1 MESLESSELN
11 PLPQVEFAL
20 VADAV
25 QAVAGKLYIIGGGWD
40 TLFVRSF
47 PARHPTLGIGIRIR
61 IPWSDLDT
69 FTLAVDLVD
78 EDGSSL
84 FKGKRLEQRIKVNRP
99 STMPAGGDMGIVR
112 AFTFNN
118 LVFPKEG
125 GYAFGILVDDNE
137 VSRMRFRL
145 RYRPGMAAPPADD
158 LEVSDG

>member
-11 PLPQVEFAL
+11 PLPQIEFAM

-40 TLFVRSF
+40 TLFVRAF
-47 PARHPTLGIGIRIR
+47 PARHPTLGIGMRIR

-84 FKGKRLEQRIKVNRP
+84 FKGKRLAQRIKINRP
-99 STMPAGGDMGIVR
+99 PAMPAGGDMGIVR

-125 GYAFGILVDDNE
+125 GYAFRILVDDNE

-145 RYRPGMAAPPADD
+145 RHQPGLASPPAEDD
-158 LEVSDG
+158 EDSDG